1 MAAPAVSFG
10 QPGPQQDP
18 PPVLRRDLD
27 IVPGEPERNG
37 RPVYILHDA
46 AAGRHFQLDPVTVD
60 LLPLI
65 DGRPADKISQLAEK
79 FLGHTVSVE
88 EITRLFGFLRA
99 HNLVLCDDVQH
110 GRHKAQLK
118 MKPGFAAKLVK
129 SYISFRLPLLTP
141 DLFLNRTIG
150 YVRWLA
156 SSPMVFLHVCAA
168 LAGIYLVSRQPDVF
182 LHTLR
187 GFLSFEGIVAYGLAV
202 TAVKS
207 VHELSHAYTAKAH
220 GLRVPVIGVAFIVF
234 WPVLYTDTTDAW
246 RLPSR
251 RDRLE
256 IGAAGVLCELVI
268 AAWSMLLWNLFPDG
282 PIGSILFLFGTSTWV
297 LSLFVNLNPLMRYD
311 GYYLFSDLVRERNLE
326 SRAHAVCRWKLREV
340 VLGLGAVPPEKPT
353 LLLMVF
359 GFSIWVYRLLL
370 FFGIALAVYHLF
382 FKTLGIA
389 LFLVEIYFFIARP
402 IIKEIVVWFSF
413 GKLLKF
419 NFALMRSLLVLGLFL
434 VWLLVPWQ
442 GEVSAPAVL
451 TLTYNTVYAPMA
463 ARVENVTVKTGQMV
477 KKGDVIAH
485 LQSPELDERIEV
497 AELKRAELAWENAS
511 IGVDALRQ
519 NRALV
524 LASQFATQERVL
536 RGQQAQ
542 QQRLVLRAPVSGK
555 VVDMND
561 TINQGAWIGA
571 DEPVLSVVEDGAE
584 VIAYLDELSLPRIE
598 PGASATFYSEDGVM
612 QSIQASVSRI
622 DATGVTNLTEPYMRS
637 QNGGPIETVEQPD
650 KSFVPGRA
658 IYRVILKN
666 TTGASVPSAVRG
678 KVIITARPESQF
690 SKLSRRMVS
699 LLQRESQL

>member
-1 MAAPAVSFG
+1 MAAPALSFG
-10 QPGPQQDP
+10 PPGPRQEP

-79 FLGHTVSVE
+79 YLGHTVSVE

-99 HNLVLCDDVQH
+99 HNLVLCDDIQH
-110 GRHKAQLK
+110 SRHKAQLK
-118 MKPGFAAKLVK
+118 MKPGLAAKLVK
-129 SYISFRLPLLTP
+129 SYISFRIPLVTP
-141 DLFLNRTIG
+141 DLFLNKTVA

-156 SSPMVFLHVCAA
+156 SAPMVFLHVCAA

-187 GFLSFEGIVAYGLAV
+187 GFLSFEGIVSYGLAV
-202 TAVKS
+202 TAVKAF
-207 VHELSHAYTAKAH
+207 HELSHAYTAKSH

-326 SRAHAVCRWKLREV
+326 TRAHAVCRWKLREV
-340 VLGLGAVPPEKPT
+340 VLGLGVTPPEKPT
-353 LLLMVF
+353 LLLMGF
-359 GFSIWVYRLLL
+359 GFTIWVYRFLL

-382 FKTLGIA
+382 FKTLGIV

-419 NFALMRSLLVLGLFL
+419 NFALMRSLAILGLFL
-434 VWLLVPWQ
+434 AWLFIPWQ

-451 TLTYNTVYAPMA
+451 TLPYNTVYAPMA
-463 ARVENVTVKTGQMV
+463 ARVEKVLVTTGQMV
-477 KKGDVIAH
+477 KKGDVIAQ
-485 LQSPELDERIEV
+485 LQSPELDEQIRT

-524 LASQFATQERVL
+524 LASQLATQERVL

-542 QQRLVLRAPVSGK
+542 KARLVLRAPVSGK
-555 VVDMND
+555 VVDMNAG
-561 TINQGAWIGA
+561 INQGAWVAA
-571 DEPVLSVVEDGAE
+571 DEKLLSVVGNGAE
-584 VIAYLDELSLPRIE
+584 IIAYLDEISLPRIE
-598 PGASATFYSEDGVM
+598 SGAKARFYSEDGVM
-612 QSIQASVSRI
+612 KPVSATVTRI

-658 IYRVILKN
+658 IYRVVLHN
-666 TTGASVPSAVRG
+666 DSGATVPSAMRG

-690 SKLSRRMVS
+690 SKLSRRMMS